1 MTVGSHWRDHTIRAM
16 RAHGETAILGPSQS
30 GSPESRTPMPATY
43 VICVRGRLGETFL
56 QAFPGLDAEP
66 KDDCTV
72 LRGTLPD
79 QAALHG
85 ILAQIEALGLEL
97 VEVRQLPISR

>member
-1 MTVGSHWRDHTIRAM
+1 M
-16 RAHGETAILGPSQS
+16 EAIYLIS
-30 GSPESRTPMPATY
+30 
-43 VICVRGRLGETFL
+43 VRGHLGEMIL
-56 QAFPGLDAEP
+56 QAFPTLHAEASGN
-66 KDDCTV
+66 CTL

-97 VEVRQLPISR
+97 IEVRQLAPGR